1 MREII
6 TKPKI
11 KYRLSCCQAILRCIR
26 HDLQNKLYAL
36 FLLFVLFGPTLSTM
50 AAFCSSLSDVACLT
64 FKTILIESEH
74 VFAPRIPISKRYV
87 STVISFSRK

>member
-1 MREII
+1 MLTLVRFSNQHHVV
-6 TKPKI
+6 TSQA
-11 KYRLSCCQAILRCIR
+11 SCQG
-26 HDLQNKLYAL
+26 
-36 FLLFVLFGPTLSTM
+36 FP
-50 AAFCSSLSDVACLT
+50 